1 MLGSK
6 VCRLVRIDSE
16 YTPNLEQVASRPDER
31 VVVAR
36 TLVFA
41 QGVRRSVYKVPA
53 TQPAPI
59 AIGPGSMALPGIG
72 LCWAG
77 DFFTIGRMFDLDA
90 LGRSL
95 S

>member
-41 QGVRRSVYKVPA
+41 QGYVSNKMPSNLWPIPGMTSCQNPSTTVTGDECRSP
-53 TQPAPI
+53 Q
-59 AIGPGSMALPGIG
+59 
-72 LCWAG
+72 
-77 DFFTIGRMFDLDA
+77 
-90 LGRSL
+90 SL
-95 S
+95 AA